1 MTDLY
6 RIIHLYRQ
14 FPKYDKFTY
23 KKLTEMITPSLNLDQ
38 YQIHRIGNEDVG
50 FTNWAYL
57 SDNVEQR
64 FKLIGRLKPN
74 EWNCGDNICITQ
86 ILSPQFH
93 SLGFKLIGRL
103 KPNEWNCGD
112 NIWVMQIVAKSNVK
126 EIMKWVKDYF
136 RDKIEVNESVKWIRA
151 NNDFQIY
158 RRSEKYK
165 REFHI

>member
-1 MTDLY
+1 MNEFY

-23 KKLTEMITPSLNLDQ
+23 KQLTEMITPSINLDQ

-50 FTNWAYL
+50 FTNWAFL

-64 FKLIGRLKPN
+64 FKLIGK
-74 EWNCGDNICITQ
+74 
-86 ILSPQFH
+86 
-93 SLGFKLIGRL
+93 L

-112 NIWVMQIVAKSNVK
+112 NIWVMQVVAKSHVK
-126 EIMKWVKDYF
+126 QIMKWVKDYF

-158 RRSEKYK
+158 RRSQKYK

>member
-1 MTDLY
+1 MNDLY

-23 KKLTEMITPSLNLDQ
+23 KQLTEMITPSVNLDQ

-64 FKLIGRLKPN
+64 FKLIGKLK
-74 EWNCGDNICITQ
+74 
-86 ILSPQFH
+86 S
-93 SLGFKLIGRL
+93 
-103 KPNEWNCGD
+103 NEWNCGD
-112 NIWVMQIVAKSNVK
+112 NIWVMQVVAKSNAK

>member
-1 MTDLY
+1 MNDIY
-6 RIIHLYRQ
+6 RIVHLYRQ

-23 KKLTEMITPSLNLDQ
+23 QQLTEMIYPSINLDQ

-50 FTNWAYL
+50 FTNWAFL

-64 FKLIGRLKPN
+64 FKLIGK
-74 EWNCGDNICITQ
+74 
-86 ILSPQFH
+86 
-93 SLGFKLIGRL
+93 L

-112 NIWVMQIVAKSNVK
+112 NIWVMQVVAKSNVK

-151 NNDFQIY
+151 DKDFQIY

>member
-1 MTDLY
+1 MNDLY

-23 KKLTEMITPSLNLDQ
+23 QQLTEMITPSLNLDQ
-38 YQIHRIGNEDVG
+38 YQIHRIGNQDVG
-50 FTNWAYL
+50 FTNWAFL

-64 FKLIGRLKPN
+64 FKLIGKLKTN
-74 EWNCGDNICITQ
+74 EWNCGY
-86 ILSPQFH
+86 
-93 SLGFKLIGRL
+93 
-103 KPNEWNCGD
+103 
-112 NIWVMQIVAKSNVK
+112 NIWVMQVVAKSNVK

-151 NNDFQIY
+151 DKDFQIY

>member
-1 MTDLY
+1 MNDIY
-6 RIIHLYRQ
+6 RIVHLYRQ

-23 KKLTEMITPSLNLDQ
+23 QQLTEMITPSLNLDQ

-50 FTNWAYL
+50 FTNWAFL

-64 FKLIGRLKPN
+64 FKLIGK
-74 EWNCGDNICITQ
+74 
-86 ILSPQFH
+86 
-93 SLGFKLIGRL
+93 L

-112 NIWVMQIVAKSNVK
+112 NIWVMQVVAKSNVK

-151 NNDFQIY
+151 DKYFQIY

>member
-1 MTDLY
+1 MNDIY
-6 RIIHLYRQ
+6 RIVHLYRQ

-23 KKLTEMITPSLNLDQ
+23 QQLTEMITPSLNLDQ

-50 FTNWAYL
+50 FTNWAFL

-64 FKLIGRLKPN
+64 FKLIGK
-74 EWNCGDNICITQ
+74 
-86 ILSPQFH
+86 
-93 SLGFKLIGRL
+93 L

-112 NIWVMQIVAKSNVK
+112 NIWVMQVVAKSNVK

-151 NNDFQIY
+151 DKDFQIY

>member
-1 MTDLY
+1 MNDIY
-6 RIIHLYRQ
+6 RIVHLYRQ

-23 KKLTEMITPSLNLDQ
+23 QQLTEMITPSLNLDQ

-50 FTNWAYL
+50 FTNWAFL

-64 FKLIGRLKPN
+64 FKLIGK
-74 EWNCGDNICITQ
+74 
-86 ILSPQFH
+86 
-93 SLGFKLIGRL
+93 L

-112 NIWVMQIVAKSNVK
+112 NIWVMQVVAKSNIK

-151 NNDFQIY
+151 DKDFQIY

>member
-1 MTDLY
+1 MNDLY

-14 FPKYDKFTY
+14 FKQYDKFTY
-23 KKLTEMITPSLNLDQ
+23 AELTKMITPSLNLDQ
-38 YQIHRIGNEDVG
+38 YQIHRVGNQDVG
-50 FTNWAYL
+50 FTNWAFL
-57 SDNVEQR
+57 SDTVEER
-64 FKLIGRLKPN
+64 FKLSLRLK
-74 EWNCGDNICITQ
+74 D
-86 ILSPQFH
+86 
-93 SLGFKLIGRL
+93 
-103 KPNEWNCGD
+103 NEWNCGD
-112 NIWVMQIVAKSNVK
+112 NIWVMQILAKSHAK

>member
-1 MTDLY
+1 MNDLY

-23 KKLTEMITPSLNLDQ
+23 KQLTEMITPSINLDQ

-64 FKLIGRLKPN
+64 FKLIGK
-74 EWNCGDNICITQ
+74 I
-86 ILSPQFH
+86 
-93 SLGFKLIGRL
+93 

-112 NIWVMQIVAKSNVK
+112 NIWVMQVVAKSNVK

-151 NNDFQIY
+151 DKDFQIY

>member
-1 MTDLY
+1 MNDLY

-23 KKLTEMITPSLNLDQ
+23 KQLTEMITPSINLDQ
-38 YQIHRIGNEDVG
+38 YQIHRIANQDVG

-74 EWNCGDNICITQ
+74 EWNCGDNI
-86 ILSPQFH
+86 
-93 SLGFKLIGRL
+93 
-103 KPNEWNCGD
+103 
-112 NIWVMQIVAKSNVK
+112 WVMQVIAKSHVK